1 MANGHNDALLDLF
14 ARECEGHLGAI
25 RAALG
30 ELTGADAATGAATSA
45 GAPARIE
52 AALHTL
58 AGAARAM
65 ELLDLEYLCRALEN
79 LAQAGA
85 DEGWNAPRLALF
97 DAAIK
102 LAPELLAPT
111 PRARNRMMA
120 LAARCAAGV
129 PS

>member
-1 MANGHNDALLDLF
+1 MANEHNDALLDLF

-25 RAALG
+25 RAALV
-30 ELTGADAATGAATSA
+30 ELASADAATSGGAT
-45 GAPARIE
+45 ARIE
-52 AALHTL
+52 ATLHTL

-79 LAQAGA
+79 LAHAGT

-97 DAAIK
+97 DAALK

-111 PRARNRMMA
+111 PRARNQMMA